1 MRATRTVS
9 VREAVEIRR
18 LCGSNRRTNFN
29 DLARLLLNGESNF
42 RSPCDSKDLGVAKIA
57 HSTTLARRVL
67 PKGFS
72 GMAWINFLRVQN
84 PNPAETSRF

>member
-1 MRATRTVS
+1 MIVFAAVQESAFGTSRAYRH
-9 VREAVEIRR
+9 VRPTSAIEGNSDAI
-18 LCGSNRRTNFN
+18 CSS
-29 DLARLLLNGESNF
+29 ESF
-42 RSPCDSKDLGVAKIA
+42 TASACDSKDLGVAKIA

-67 PKGFS
+67 PEGFS